1 MEYSLGQ
8 VWRWRASCG
17 LWLTRQSAWSG
28 YWTLHKFVW
37 MFNGMSIK
45 QAIGVAMVLVVALLQ
60 MPTLIY
66 QLYTLGYTNTR
77 FKIRTRPG
85 FYEGHAWWP
94 FMDDFGLMHLPL
106 LIMLELCKFVL
117 WISVLFNKFIYHLK
131 ENIHNVNLEQDLK
144 HKQARRSLEHKNQVP
159 SLCVVIVKSK

>member
-1 MEYSLGQ
+1 
-8 VWRWRASCG
+8 
-17 LWLTRQSAWSG
+17 
-28 YWTLHKFVW
+28 

-85 FYEGHAWWP
+85 FYEGHAWCAFYGRFWLNASTSP
-94 FMDDFGLMHLPL
+94 DHARALQIRLVNFSIIQQIH
-106 LIMLELCKFVL
+106 
-117 WISVLFNKFIYHLK
+117 ISSQRKY
-131 ENIHNVNLEQDLK
+131 
-144 HKQARRSLEHKNQVP
+144 P
-159 SLCVVIVKSK
+159 